1 MGGKASEADDLGR
14 QIMGGDGAPGGV
26 CASSA
31 RGGPKRLPFVEVSSR
46 PGPEALRNQ
55 SRPVDPRHLGGEVRD
70 RRKRVGCGLRNMGRG
85 LEPCE
90 VRRAQ
95 RRRRASER
103 VGQIGIGDDAAGDPL
118 LVPVSGHCDR
128 DARHPRQARADSGE
142 AFICLAEERID
153 RDARR

>member
-1 MGGKASEADDLGR
+1 
-14 QIMGGDGAPGGV
+14 
-26 CASSA
+26 
-31 RGGPKRLPFVEVSSR
+31 
-46 PGPEALRNQ
+46 
-55 SRPVDPRHLGGEVRD
+55 
-70 RRKRVGCGLRNMGRG
+70 MGRG